1 MAFLQWRTVQEMG
14 CVNSIWLQERLKK
27 QVSLS
32 LNLVSRFFFICLVAE
47 KKRKEK
53 KVMESLNFFNER
65 LFLFFP
71 RNDLQSQV

>member
-53 KVMESLNFFNER
+53 KVEELER
-65 LFLFFP
+65 K
-71 RNDLQSQV
+71 

>member
-53 KVMESLNFFNER
+53 KRKLKNWKESDGKFEFF
-65 LFLFFP
+65 
-71 RNDLQSQV
+71 

>member
-32 LNLVSRFFFICLVAE
+32 LNLVSRFFFFICLVAE

-53 KVMESLNFFNER
+53 KVEELER
-65 LFLFFP
+65 K
-71 RNDLQSQV
+71 